1 MSTLMPQARR
11 HRTFTVFRP
20 SRGGEAGC
28 RRRPPKAKPHD
39 PPAVP
44 TLPRAAGITSS
55 GLGNPAAGGRGRKIV
70 LLLIVSCFL
79 FGGCS
84 SWQGGGGP
92 SVEFTEIP
100 PAHEG
105 GPTRLEPVAGRV
117 SGARPGQRIVLYA
130 RSGAWYVQPFVE
142 EPYTAIR
149 PDSTWGNTT
158 HLGTEYAALLV
169 GPEYAPPP
177 ITDALPRP
185 GGAVFDVATIEG
197 TPAFFWQRRWFR
209 YAAGLALLLMLLALY
224 RYRLR
229 RMARQLNIRF
239 EERLAERTRI
249 AQELHD
255 TLLQGVISASMQL
268 HVAAADLPADSPARS
283 QLGHI
288 QRLMGQV
295 IEEGRNAVRGLRSVG
310 DDSLGLEH
318 ALARV
323 RQELAVGEQAGFRV
337 VVEGGPRPLRPAVRD
352 EVYRIGH
359 EALVNAFRHSR
370 AKSIE
375 VEVGYLANG
384 LRVLVSD
391 DGVGVDPEVLRSGR
405 EGHWG
410 LSGMRER
417 AEKIGGRLKVRSRA
431 AAGTEVELTVPARVA
446 FLNQSPPFHRRWLVK
461 LYPRKV
467 GGQTLEGR
475 GGEGAE

>member
-1 MSTLMPQARR
+1 MPTPMPQERW
-11 HRTFTVFRP
+11 HKTSPVFRP
-20 SRGGEAGC
+20 S
-28 RRRPPKAKPHD
+28 
-39 PPAVP
+39 PA
-44 TLPRAAGITSS
+44 AD
-55 GLGNPAAGGRGRKIV
+55 GLGRRVV
-70 LLLIVSCFL
+70 LLLTISCFL

-84 SWQGGGGP
+84 TWQGDGP
-92 SVEFTEIP
+92 SVEFTAIP
-100 PAHEG
+100 LAHEG
-105 GPTRLEPVAGRV
+105 GPERLDTVEGRV
-117 SGARPGQRIVLYA
+117 GGARPGQRIVLYA

-169 GPEYAPPP
+169 GPEYVPPA
-177 ITDALPRP
+177 ITDSLPRP
-185 GGAVFDVATIEG
+185 GGAVLAVATVEG

-209 YAAGLALLLMLLALY
+209 WTVGLALLFALLALY
-224 RYRLR
+224 RYHL
-229 RMARQLNIRF
+229 RQLTRQLSIRF

-268 HVAAADLPADSPARS
+268 HVAAAELPADSPGRPR
-283 QLGHI
+283 LGHI
-288 QRLMGQV
+288 QKLMGQV
-295 IEEGRNAVRGLRSVG
+295 IEEGRNAVRGLRSAG

-318 ALARV
+318 AFSKV
-323 RQELAVGEQAGFRV
+323 RQELDVGEQAGFRV

-359 EALVNAFRHSR
+359 EALVNAFRHAR

-391 DGVGVDPEVLRSGR
+391 DGVGIDPEVLRSGR
-405 EGHWG
+405 DGHWG

-417 AEKIGGRLKVRSRA
+417 AEKIGARLKVRSRA
-431 AAGTEVELTVPARVA
+431 AAGTEVELNVPGRVA
-446 FLNQSPPFHRRWLVK
+446 FQNQAPRFPRRWLAR
-461 LYPRKV
+461 LYPRKA
-467 GGQTLEGR
+467 GGQTLE
-475 GGEGAE
+475 